1 MRTDSSKRVT
11 LIRGDG
17 VGPELADAARRC
29 IDALDVGIS
38 WDIVDAG
45 AEVMKTEGT
54 PLPDRVIE
62 SVKKNAV
69 ALKAPV
75 TTPLGSGFRSVNV
88 KLRHALDL
96 YACVRPCRYFPGVN
110 SALLNPEKVDIV
122 VVRENTED
130 LYAGIEFNE
139 GEEKTAA
146 IIEHLSSAAGK
157 PIRPGSALSIKPIS
171 RFAAE
176 RIARFAFSYA
186 RENNRSTVTAVTKSN
201 IMKATDGLFHR
212 VADEISADYPEI
224 EFEHTLIDNMC
235 MQLVQKP
242 ERYDVLVLPNLYG
255 DIISDLCA
263 GLVGGLGI
271 APGANIGDTCAVFEA
286 THGSAPQYAG
296 MNKVNPAA
304 LILSGV
310 LLLHHIGE
318 AEAAKRLETAAAA
331 VIAEGNQVT
340 YDLKPISE
348 QGSAA
353 GTQEMAEA
361 IREKIRR
368 G

>member
-1 MRTDSSKRVT
+1 MQTSSSKGVT

-17 VGPELADAARRC
+17 VGPELAAAARRC
-29 IDALDVGIS
+29 IDALEVGIS
-38 WDIVDAG
+38 WEIVDAG
-45 AEVMKTEGT
+45 TEAMKKEGT
-54 PLPDRVIE
+54 PLPDRVID
-62 SVKKNAV
+62 SVKRNTV

-75 TTPLGSGFRSVNV
+75 STPLGSGFRSVNV
-88 KLRHALDL
+88 KLRQELDL
-96 YACVRPCRYFPGVN
+96 YACVRPCRYYPGVN
-110 SALLNPEKVDIV
+110 SALKNPDGIDIV
-122 VVRENTED
+122 VIRENTED

-139 GEEKTAA
+139 GEEETTD
-146 IIEHLSSAAGK
+146 IIRNISSATGK
-157 PIRPGSALSIKPIS
+157 AIRPDSALSIKPIS
-171 RFAAE
+171 RFGTE

-186 RENNRSTVTAVTKSN
+186 RENKRSKVTAVTKSN
-201 IMKATDGLFHR
+201 IMKSTDGLFHR
-212 VADEISADYPEI
+212 VAEEVSADYPEI
-224 EFEHTLIDNMC
+224 EFEHKLIDNLC

-310 LLLHHIGE
+310 LLLEQVGE
-318 AEAAKRLETAAAA
+318 AEAAKRLETAVAT
-331 VIAEGNQVT
+331 VIAEGRQVT

-348 QGSAA
+348 QGSAV

-361 IREKIRR
+361 MIDKIRR